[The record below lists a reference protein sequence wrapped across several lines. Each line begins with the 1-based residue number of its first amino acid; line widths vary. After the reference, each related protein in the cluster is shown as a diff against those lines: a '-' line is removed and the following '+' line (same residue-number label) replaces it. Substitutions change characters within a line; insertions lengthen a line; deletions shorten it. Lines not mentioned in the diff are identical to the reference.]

1 MEEVLTTIK
10 ERISNTTNSKLYQ
23 LCQIINTEV
32 LRRYKTGQL
41 KDHFAEGDQLVF
53 TDDDGCVLFGEIA
66 SKDEFHSLDPDQIFI
81 KEVDPKTKQN
91 FVVED
96 DTGNFLVAVAPMMN
110 EAQIFKYVLEESS
123 TEEGPANV

>member
-10 ERISNTTNSKLYQ
+10 ESISNTTNSKLYQ

-41 KDHFAEGDQLVF
+41 KGHFAEGDQLVF

-96 DTGNFLVAVAPMMN
+96 DTGSFLV
-110 EAQIFKYVLEESS
+110 
-123 TEEGPANV
+123 GCCANDE

>member
-10 ERISNTTNSKLYQ
+10 ESISNTTNSKLYQ

-41 KDHFAEGDQLVF
+41 KGHFAEGDQLVF

-96 DTGNFLVAVAPMMN
+96 ETGNFLVAVAPMMN

-123 TEEGPANV
+123 TEEGPTNV

>member
-1 MEEVLTTIK
+1 MEDVLTTIK
-10 ERISNTTNSKLYQ
+10 ESISNTTNSKLYQ

-41 KDHFAEGDQLVF
+41 KGHFAEGDQLVF

-96 DTGNFLVAVAPMMN
+96 DAGSFLVAVTPMMN
-110 EAQIFKYVLEESS
+110 EAQIFKYVLD
-123 TEEGPANV
+123 EEGL

>member
-1 MEEVLTTIK
+1 M
-10 ERISNTTNSKLYQ
+10 
-23 LCQIINTEV
+23 CQIINTEV